1 MRCGK
6 GHDHQNVAE
15 VRACYGVTGSVATDT
30 MARPDYSSRRSGGQ
44 GPITRFASEKQV
56 KFITDLLLQREIPVN
71 LSGMAE
77 LLWAQCEAHDI
88 DVRTPGDGTRMPADI
103 ARSALDILTQLPKKQ
118 SQVEQDRWKRD
129 ENKAATRQPVRFPD
143 IPATSYVP
151 AGHYAVPSLTG
162 NNDLD
167 FFRVDRPMEGKWA
180 GYIFVKRVIGGRPNA
195 PVRGQKAREAL
206 VAISK
211 NPEAAALQYA
221 TELGRCSKCNRHL
234 TDELSRQLGMGPE
247 CRSK

>member
-6 GHDHQNVAE
+6 GHNHQNVAE
-15 VRACYGVTGSVATDT
+15 VRACYGVAGSVTT
-30 MARPDYSSRRSGGQ
+30 MVRPDYSSRRSGGQ

-56 KFITDLLLQREIPVN
+56 KYITDLLLQREIPAN
-71 LSGMAE
+71 LSEMAE

-103 ARSALDILTQLPKKQ
+103 ARSALDILTKLAKKQ
-118 SQVEQDRWKRD
+118 IPTPAEVER
-129 ENKAATRQPVRFPD
+129 APTRMPEV
-143 IPATSYVP
+143 A
-151 AGHYAVPSLTG
+151 AGHYAIPSLTG

-167 FFRVDRPMEGKWA
+167 FFRVDRPTEGKWA
-180 GYIFVKRVIGGRPNA
+180 GYTFIKRVIGGRPNA
-195 PVRGQKAREAL
+195 PVRGQTAREAL
-206 VAISK
+206 VAISR